1 MRLSLECQLLPD
13 EFGHHHGLL
22 QRGDWLHV
30 VISDGEH
37 AGVGEASLSGDDD
50 LCVKRVRELFD
61 KFINREAISLDHI
74 RQLEEKWLDQQPD
87 FLTSTAISGIDQ
99 ALYDLLGKREGVPVW
114 QLLAPDPIQESMPIY
129 VTINR
134 ALHDRSIEDYG
145 SVIENALSTGFT
157 AVKCAPFEA
166 VDGEGD
172 QVAQS
177 AYGRSVLSALRRKH
191 PHLDLRIDFHQR
203 FTAESFLQLLPELDG
218 YAPRWYEEP
227 CELGPAYQVIVDKTS
242 IPIAGGELYY
252 RVDDFTKLMDTGWVD
267 IIMPDVKHVG
277 GLGNLLNVLRGAEVR
292 PNIEVSLHNPS
303 GPVSAMASLHA
314 AVISSAVTSIELPFR
329 DTEDM
334 PYQQYIEGGN
344 FVLPAFPGWG
354 INHRQ

>member
-1 MRLSLECQLLPD
+1 MRLSLECKLLPD
-13 EFGHHHGLL
+13 RFGHHHALL
-22 QRGDWLHV
+22 QRGDWLYV
-30 VISDGEH
+30 IISDGQH
-37 AGVGEASLSGDDD
+37 AGVGEASLSGDDA
-50 LCVKRVRELFD
+50 LCAKRVQELFD
-61 KFINREAISLDHI
+61 KFVNRKEITLD
-74 RQLEEKWLDQQPD
+74 RLRELEKIWLDQRPD

-114 QLLAPDPIQESMPIY
+114 QLLVPDPIQETVPIY

-134 ALHDRSIEDYG
+134 ALRDRSIEDYG
-145 SVIENALSTGFT
+145 LVIDSAIGMGFT

-203 FTAESFLQLLPELDG
+203 FTAESFMQLLPELDG

-227 CELGPAYQVIVDKTS
+227 CELGSVYKEISAKTS

-252 RVDDFTKLMDTGWVD
+252 RVDDFTNLVNAGWVD

-277 GLGNLLNVLRGAEVR
+277 GLGSLLHILREMEHR
-292 PNIEVSLHNPS
+292 PKVEVSLHNPS
-303 GPVSAMASLHA
+303 GPISAMASLHA
-314 AVISSAVTSIELPFR
+314 AVISPVVTSIELPFR
-329 DTEDM
+329 DTEEM
-334 PYQQYIEGGN
+334 SYQQYIEGGK
-344 FVLPAFPGWG
+344 FVLPTAPGWG
-354 INHRQ
+354 ID